1 MAGEEGKNGGAGG
14 PPPARYLNVPGPG
27 SARPARPAPRVGVGF
42 PAAAPRPP
50 GVTGWAPQG
59 AGARRGTQGIGP
71 GPEVALPHPPRE
83 DVDPRG
89 IPGPIIDWAVGVFVR
104 GGAASSSACVVSW
117 NHRQSLLHPALPTPT
132 SCGVE

>member
-14 PPPARYLNVPGPG
+14 PPACEVSER
-27 SARPARPAPRVGVGF
+27 ARPGLR
-42 PAAAPRPP
+42 APRPACSARGRGLP
-50 GVTGWAPQG
+50 GGRPTALGVTGWAPQG

-89 IPGPIIDWAVGVFVR
+89 IPGLIIDWAVGVFVR
-104 GGAASSSACVVSW
+104 GGAASSSAYVVK
-117 NHRQSLLHPALPTPT
+117 P
-132 SCGVE
+132 